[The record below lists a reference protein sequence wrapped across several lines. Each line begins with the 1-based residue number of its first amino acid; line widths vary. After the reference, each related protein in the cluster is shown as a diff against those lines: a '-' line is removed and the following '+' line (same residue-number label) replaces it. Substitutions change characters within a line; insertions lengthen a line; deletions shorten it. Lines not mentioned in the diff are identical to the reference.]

1 MSGIQPKI
9 ASHAKMDNMTHNEKE
24 KKQQNETDPE
34 WTQML
39 ELADK
44 DMQIVAMT
52 LFHMPKKL

>member
-1 MSGIQPKI
+1 MRRK
-9 ASHAKMDNMTHNEKE
+9 

-39 ELADK
+39 DLADK
-44 DMQIVAMT
+44 DMQMVAMT